1 MSTLTER
8 RPWNAITDVPGI
20 TVGQWTDLRSAT
32 GCTVVLCED
41 GAIAGVDVRGSP
53 PGTRETDLMRPVNLV
68 DKVHAVVLAGGSAF
82 GLDAA
87 HGIMRYL
94 DERKQGFRVGRWRVP
109 IVGAAVL
116 FDLAIGTGRVRPD
129 ARAGYL
135 AAQAAAKGVVQEGN
149 AGAGTG
155 ATLGKA
161 LGRKQVTKGGLG
173 SASIDLDDGTI
184 VGAIVAVNAF
194 GEVVDAQTAKVIAGP
209 RKEDGTG
216 YADSVEC
223 LRAKASKKPL
233 PGENTT
239 IGVVATNAKL
249 TKEEANKV
257 AQMAH
262 DGLGMSIRPAHTLG
276 DGDVIFA
283 MATARTADGLPRRSR
298 RGINVTAIGALAA
311 AATAQA
317 VVRGVR
323 EAESLAGVPA
333 ARDFLTIR

>member
-87 HGIMRYL
+87 HGVMRYL
-94 DERKQGFRVGRWRVP
+94 DE
-109 IVGAAVL
+109 
-116 FDLAIGTGRVRPD
+116 
-129 ARAGYL
+129 
-135 AAQAAAKGVVQEGN
+135 
-149 AGAGTG
+149 
-155 ATLGKA
+155 
-161 LGRKQVTKGGLG
+161 RKQVTKGGLG

-223 LRAKASKKPL
+223 LRTKASKKPL